1 MGLEAR
7 DVGLDTCEI
16 GRDTRHICFD
26 RGGTALNLALQ
37 EIVLVRLGFNIT
49 SEGGESLVAIE
60 YQALQTGD
68 PASRY
73 YDLLRIS

>member
-7 DVGLDTCEI
+7 DVGLHTCEI
-16 GRDTRHICFD
+16 GRDTRHICLD

-37 EIVLVRLGFNIT
+37 EIVFVRVGFNLT
-49 SEGGESLVAIE
+49 SKGGGSLVVIE

-68 PASRY
+68 PASKY